1 MERSLK
7 EAVSELSARVEGG
20 LDRRVILTGLKGA
33 ATPLFLAEAALSLR
47 RPFIVVVP
55 LAKEAESL
63 AAEASF
69 FLARNLDD
77 EPLRRGLHIYPG
89 WQVAPLERL
98 SPLLDNQSA
107 GFVALYALR
116 RLAAP
121 LVVTSIEAL
130 MTRINPRASFDA
142 SVLKLTAGDGIDLEG
157 LVQGLVAIGYQRLP
171 QTEEPGDFSVR
182 GGIIDLFS
190 PLYNLPLRLELED
203 DILASIRFFDPADQ
217 RSLGEINEAIAIAA
231 RLVAPTAIKD
241 RRLRDQVERR
251 AAEIDLVRKEVGEL
265 TETLE
270 TGLLFPGV
278 ENLLPYMHEEPLGT
292 LFDYLP
298 EGALLWLV
306 EPGRLLAQATSFA
319 EQVAQAADN
328 NQAHHSFFPRPDSL
342 YLEVAE
348 LQERLA
354 RWPAV

>member
-7 EAVSELSARVEGG
+7 EALSELAARIGSG
-20 LDRRVILTGLKGA
+20 TDRRFTLAGLKGA
-33 ATPLFLAEAALSLR
+33 ALPLSLR
-47 RPFIVVVP
+47 EAATELRRPIVAVTP
-55 LAKEAESL
+55 LAREAETL
-63 AAEASF
+63 AAETGF
-69 FLARNLDD
+69 FLGQSLAQ
-77 EPLRRGLHIYPG
+77 EPLARTLYLHPG
-89 WQVAPLERL
+89 WQIAPLSRL
-98 SPLLDNQSA
+98 SPLLDNQSQ
-107 GFVALYALR
+107 GFLALYALR
-116 RLAAP
+116 RVAAP
-121 LVVTSIEAL
+121 LVITSVEAL
-130 MTRINPRASFDA
+130 MTRTLPVANFDA
-142 SVLKLTAGDGIDLEG
+142 SILKLTAGDGIDLEG
-157 LVQGLVAIGYQRLP
+157 LIAGLVEIGYQRLP

-190 PLYNLPLRLELED
+190 PLYSRPLRLELED

-251 AAEIDLVRKEVGEL
+251 AAEIGLVRKEVGEL